1 MFRFV
6 YMILLCSSIFVIG
19 ISKFSN
25 FSFDPIGR
33 SCNDQEEY
41 HKVSVGFLN
50 SKNQAQAVNWLI
62 IFGTRSPQSPVSS
75 EIEVR
80 TTFIPDLHR
89 FLSSSS
95 YKRAK
100 YLFNIPELIYHEE
113 KIVGQIHKQYLVIE
127 DIQITKKCNPSPPY
141 LVQVTNRISFTDHF
155 LHLNTFKAGM
165 DLTHLNL
172 ILSTLAQFH
181 AVSIAWKQSLEDDSI
196 LDIYPFLSKPPCP
209 NISVSKRSSL
219 LLSYRKILE
228 KIHNNSLPEKVEQK
242 LILLQRVCDGIGEP
256 LEAEVTSVLGTVG
269 LGCVSPLHLAF
280 QVSLKT

>member
-1 MFRFV
+1 
-6 YMILLCSSIFVIG
+6 
-19 ISKFSN
+19 
-25 FSFDPIGR
+25 
-33 SCNDQEEY
+33 
-41 HKVSVGFLN
+41 
-50 SKNQAQAVNWLI
+50 
-62 IFGTRSPQSPVSS
+62 
-75 EIEVR
+75 
-80 TTFIPDLHR
+80 
-89 FLSSSS
+89 
-95 YKRAK
+95 
-100 YLFNIPELIYHEE
+100 
-113 KIVGQIHKQYLVIE
+113 
-127 DIQITKKCNPSPPY
+127 
-141 LVQVTNRISFTDHF
+141 
-155 LHLNTFKAGM
+155 M

-242 LILLQRVCDGIGEP
+242 LILLQRVCDGLGEP

-280 QVSLKT
+280 QVSLKHIEYRLGVNAKTYV

>member
-1 MFRFV
+1 MTHVLICLYDYYVFQYYF
-6 YMILLCSSIFVIG
+6 IG

-113 KIVGQIHKQYLVIE
+113 KIVGQIHKQYLVLE

-141 LVQVTNRISFTDHF
+141 LVQVTNRI
-155 LHLNTFKAGM
+155 
-165 DLTHLNL
+165 
-172 ILSTLAQFH
+172 
-181 AVSIAWKQSLEDDSI
+181 
-196 LDIYPFLSKPPCP
+196 P
-209 NISVSKRSSL
+209 
-219 LLSYRKILE
+219 
-228 KIHNNSLPEKVEQK
+228 
-242 LILLQRVCDGIGEP
+242 
-256 LEAEVTSVLGTVG
+256 
-269 LGCVSPLHLAF
+269 
-280 QVSLKT
+280 